1 MSAPRLRA
9 GQRVR
14 RGLVSPATF
23 AGVALLLAGCTQAE
37 AHRAQPSARS
47 VAPGPRTHEGGAR
60 TNASGAKPLAGKVVL
75 LAGDSMVGGDYG
87 GLQKSLR
94 SLFEDDGARYE
105 RDIWEAVSIV
115 TFDAQDR
122 FDKLLAAKKPDIVLL
137 TLGANDVRSYIPD
150 SFVPRVR
157 SIVKKIGARECWWI
171 TPATWKGDTG
181 IVRVIRENAAPCRV
195 FDSSGLDLP
204 RIDDG
209 IHPTPAGGEAW
220 ALAFWELYREERAK
234 PARP

>member
-1 MSAPRLRA
+1 VTPRVAALAAIALSAGIFAL
-9 GQRVR
+9 
-14 RGLVSPATF
+14 PA
-23 AGVALLLAGCTQAE
+23 CTQAE
-37 AHRAQPSARS
+37 AHRAQPAPRTL
-47 VAPGPRTHEGGAR
+47 APGAR
-60 TNASGAKPLAGKVVL
+60 PSDAPSLENGFGRKPLAGKVVL

-94 SLFEDDGARYE
+94 GLFEDEGARYE
-105 RDIWEAVSIV
+105 RDVWEAVSIV

-122 FDKLLAAKKPDIVLL
+122 FRKLLATYEPDIVVL

-157 SIVKKIGARECWWI
+157 SIVKKVGSRECWWI

-195 FDSSGLDLP
+195 FDSSKLDLP
-204 RIDDG
+204 RIGDG
-209 IHPTPAGGEAW
+209 IHPTPAGGDAW
-220 ALAFWELYREERAK
+220 ALAFWDFYREERAK
-234 PARP
+234 PAPR